1 MAANEYRSYL
11 RNHLEMETDQPRFHA
26 AQTTAPTYRSL
37 IFGTLAVIGLLQVA
51 SSVAILLHLTGYLR
65 EVDITSSQQKP
76 LEERSRTEPYVA
88 DALTSPKKRA
98 RCYKKREIVP
108 EAHLP
113 IRVPIDFSNKDQKTV
128 MIHWNDQHGTL
139 RKIKYSDGR
148 ILVEKGGL
156 YYVYAKTCFRHYVQ
170 GTGSHP
176 DQPDVSNAQL
186 IQYVYHE
193 RHTQS
198 TIKPYLIMKSGST
211 MRWDDQHYNMYC
223 VQQGRGVHLSQGDGV
238 FVNVS
243 NSWLLDPEPEGSYF
257 GALKFGA
264 ANELC

>member
-11 RNHLEMETDQPRFHA
+11 RNHFEMETGQPRFHA
-26 AQTTAPTYRSL
+26 AQSTAPTYRSL

-65 EVDITSSQQKP
+65 EIDISSTQEKP
-76 LEERSRTEPYVA
+76 LEEIRTEPYLA
-88 DALTSPKKRA
+88 DALKDQRKSSPKTKCPKKR
-98 RCYKKREIVP
+98 EVIP

-113 IRVPIDFSNKDQKTV
+113 IRGPIDFSNKDQKTV
-128 MIHWNDQHGTL
+128 MIHWSNEYGRL
-139 RKIKYSDGR
+139 KKIKYNDGR

-156 YYVYAKTCFRHYVQ
+156 YYVYAKTCFRHYFQ
-170 GTGSHP
+170 SPG
-176 DQPDVSNAQL
+176 QPDVSNAQL

-193 RHTQS
+193 KHTQS
-198 TIKPYLIMKSGST
+198 TIKPILLMKSGST
-211 MRWDDQHYNMYC
+211 MRWDDKHYNMYC
-223 VQQGRGVHLSQGDGV
+223 VQQGRGIHLSQGDGI

-257 GALKFGA
+257 GALKLGTS
-264 ANELC
+264 NELC